1 MEKHTLVILENN
13 CTGEKVQLEL
23 SNSASRLLYFLSEND
38 WLDSDVFITEI
49 DETGF
54 ERFV

>member
-1 MEKHTLVILENN
+1 VILENN